1 VIKTPVEGPIYV
13 ERGGE
18 CVYCPPGVAN
28 GVHMYGF
35 LVQADPDCMQL
46 MFDRY
51 LNVPGEG
58 SVSFEPAGSLLA
70 VVFTTLDRVFAQ
82 DPPDINRGYF
92 KESEVAL
99 WTLGYDRKRNEYAT
113 FVPYMVVDQGSALAM
128 GREVYGFPKQLG
140 TVEINPIDDPVE
152 FTLDVKGVKQWGA
165 AERFETHRLIS
176 ITRSSSASAQRTST
190 AGSKLELIE
199 TVIEKVFSREGLA
212 TADRGGDWRSRIL
225 GDLKAL
231 ELMAA
236 DIVPMVFLKQIR
248 DARLPLHACYQ
259 SISLA
264 DFVVQ
269 AFRGGGPLE
278 DDYVIELTDLANEP
292 IRREFGFPD
301 GPITPCGSFWA
312 NFDFTLAVSEEI
324 YRAPT
329 GPPEVTVRQAK
340 V

>member
-1 VIKTPVEGPIYV
+1 MTETPIEGPLFI

-18 CVYCPPGVAN
+18 CVYSPPGVAD

-35 LVQADPDCMQL
+35 LLDADPKCMQQ

-51 LNVPGEG
+51 LNTPGQG

-92 KESEVAL
+92 QESEVAI
-99 WTLGYDRKRNEYAT
+99 WTLGYDRIRNEYAT

-140 TVEINPIDDPVE
+140 SIGMSPIDDPVE
-152 FTLDVKGVKQWGA
+152 FTLDVQGVKQWGA
-165 AERFETHRLIS
+165 AERFETHRLIT
-176 ITRSSSASAQRTST
+176 INRTTGAPTDRSST
-190 AGSKLELIE
+190 AGSKSNLVDTIVER
-199 TVIEKVFSREGLA
+199 VFSRRGLA
-212 TADRGGDWRSRIL
+212 TADRGGPWRSRIL
-225 GDLKAL
+225 GDLKML

-278 DDYVIELTDLANEP
+278 DDYVIELNDLANDP

-301 GPITPCGSFWA
+301 GPLTPEGCFWA

-329 GPPEVTVRQAK
+329 GPPDVTVRTGT
-340 V
+340 

>member
-18 CVYCPPGVAN
+18 CVYSPPGVAN

-35 LVQADPDCMQL
+35 LVQADPACMQR
-46 MFDRY
+46 MFERY

-82 DPPDINRGYF
+82 DPPDVNRGYF

-99 WTLGYDRKRNEYAT
+99 WTLGYDRERNEYAT

-140 TVEINPIDDPVE
+140 TVEMQPIDDPVE
-152 FTLDVKGVKQWGA
+152 FTLDVMGVKQWGA
-165 AERFETHRLIS
+165 AERFEKHRLIS
-176 ITRSSSASAQRTST
+176 INRVAPTPTQRRST
-190 AGSKLELIE
+190 AGSLVQLIE
-199 TVIEKVFSREGLA
+199 AINEKVFSREGLA
-212 TADRGGDWRSRIL
+212 TADRGGDWRSRTL
-225 GDLKAL
+225 GNLKL
-231 ELMAA
+231 IELMAA

-269 AFRGGGPLE
+269 RFRGGGPLE
-278 DDYVIELTDLANEP
+278 GDYVIEITDLANEP
-292 IRREFGFPD
+292 LRREFGFPD
-301 GPITPCGSFWA
+301 GPITPQGGFWA

-329 GPPEVTVRQAK
+329 GRPEVTVQQAK
-340 V
+340 E